1 VSEQDTRLTI
11 AELKLAAHDKLHEE
25 AQMSMKILS
34 DGISQLVQAEIR
46 RENDSATFERMF
58 AAIKKIE
65 DSFSDLK
72 EDFDDYKQKI
82 SDKELADYKSIVWKV
97 IGLAA
102 VVMASVIAGHL
113 GGKWLG

>member
-1 VSEQDTRLTI
+1 
-11 AELKLAAHDKLHEE
+11 
-25 AQMSMKILS
+25 MSMKILS

-46 RENDSATFERMF
+46 RENDGATFERMS

-65 DSFSDLK
+65 DSFSELK
-72 EDFDDYKQKI
+72 EDFEDYKQKI